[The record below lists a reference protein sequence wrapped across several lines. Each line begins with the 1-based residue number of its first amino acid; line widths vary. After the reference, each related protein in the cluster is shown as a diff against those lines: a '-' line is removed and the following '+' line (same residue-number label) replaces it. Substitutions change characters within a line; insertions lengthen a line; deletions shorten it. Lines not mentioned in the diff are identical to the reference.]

1 MTDRNLRLPLPSPT
15 SLFFLTAIISLFAAL
30 PVAAA
35 NFPMRPPYEITVD
48 APDTS
53 VELVA
58 RLEIPHKDMLK
69 SAKAP
74 LVVLIHQF
82 GMDGYKWGVF
92 PEELLRAGFAFLS
105 VDLRGHGL
113 SIYDLKLHK
122 NRPPYSYRVDEFQKF
137 PSDIGLLIQDAIKY
151 HLEALDTN
159 KIAIIGAALG
169 ANVGTLYAQTDP
181 RVKYLALISPGLE
194 HQGLRIAPVLR
205 EFDDR
210 PILIAYSHKDIYSSI
225 TVDLLTDV
233 IPREFD
239 IFLSESMY
247 AGNRL
252 LNAEP
257 SLQGKI
263 LQDLR
268 KYLLEQK

>member
-1 MTDRNLRLPLPSPT
+1 MTDRHLRRTLPSPT
-15 SLFFLTAIISLFAAL
+15 SLLFFIALVLIWAIDPA
-30 PVAAA
+30 AAA
-35 NFPMRPPYEITVD
+35 NFPKRPPYEITVD

-69 SAKAP
+69 SDKAP

-92 PEELLRAGFAFLS
+92 PEELLRAGFAYLA

-113 SIYDLKLHK
+113 SIYDLKLQR
-122 NRPPYSYRVDEFQKF
+122 NRPPYSYRTDEFQKF
-137 PSDIGLLIQDAIKY
+137 PDDIGLLIQDAIKY
-151 HLEALDTN
+151 HAEALDTN

-169 ANVGTLYAQTDP
+169 ANVGTIYAHTDP
-181 RVKYLALISPGLE
+181 RVKYLALLSPGLE
-194 HQGLRIAPVLR
+194 HQQLRIAPALR

-210 PILIAYSHKDIYSSI
+210 PILIAYSNKDVYSALS
-225 TVDLLTDV
+225 VDLLTDV

-239 IFLSESMY
+239 IYLSEAMY

-257 SLQGKI
+257 NLQGKI

-268 KYLLEQK
+268 KYLLGNE